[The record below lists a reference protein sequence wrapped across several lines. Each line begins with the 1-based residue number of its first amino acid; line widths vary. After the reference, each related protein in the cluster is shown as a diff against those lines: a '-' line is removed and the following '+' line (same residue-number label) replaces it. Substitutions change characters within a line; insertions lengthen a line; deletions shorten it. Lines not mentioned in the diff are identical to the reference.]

1 MIDLVVENKDG
12 KYSVTGGPESAIFC
26 GTGST
31 LDEAIGSW
39 FTQNREAVD
48 LRFSIIKGDRF
59 SISTQYGVGRTID
72 QLGPNELRAWNKLK
86 EEK

>member
-26 GTGST
+26 GTGNT

-39 FTQNREAVD
+39 FTQNRIGF
-48 LRFSIIKGDRF
+48 RFP
-59 SISTQYGVGRTID
+59 
-72 QLGPNELRAWNKLK
+72 PNMA
-86 EEK
+86 

>member
-31 LDEAIGSW
+31 LDEAIGSLLKTEKQLIYDSLSLEVIG
-39 FTQNREAVD
+39 F
-48 LRFSIIKGDRF
+48 RFHPIRHRSH
-59 SISTQYGVGRTID
+59 
-72 QLGPNELRAWNKLK
+72 
-86 EEK
+86 